1 MTTWDD
7 IRNTPQENRWQ
18 SLYNVGVG
26 SNSINTTQVP
36 SVSSGVVDK
45 VKQVGSKL
53 FGPAMSALSLGTE
66 PLADALIRK
75 GGTFKERFKSALNTG
90 GDIGGALET
99 RGMPALPASMLGFA
113 GSLAL
118 PGLGEVKQVQ
128 KFGDVANALRKLKP
142 TDRWISAMKL
152 LNIAEP
158 AVAGEAT
165 SELTKLAKD
174 FLGPEKF
181 NKMIKSKKYG
191 LTKTLDFVD
200 QHLDEGFNFS
210 DELSEEAMDIPNI
223 LKRGKSIMTS
233 NGKTFYHGTKAN
245 FNKFDDA
252 KLGSNTEWL
261 NSKWGHFFSEDKNIA
276 KRFLNEDSVQV
287 KDTRTGRIIEAEL
300 DLKKPLDFTPE
311 GLTTNKEQAQ
321 IIYEAM
327 TGEKISPNKAL
338 EYIKDAYEEASGM
351 GGTSDFYDEIYSN
364 LKIKE
369 LAQKK
374 GYDGI
379 ISHYGELDGK
389 NIKEYGV
396 FSANQI
402 KIKPSPIKTVGDF
415 NIEPFIKKK

>member
-1 MTTWDD
+1 MPTWED
-7 IRNTPQENRWQ
+7 IRNTPRENPWQ
-18 SLYNVGVG
+18 SLYTMGIG
-26 SNSINTTQVP
+26 SNSPNSIQDPNPNSTQKITNVA
-36 SVSSGVVDK
+36 K
-45 VKQVGSKL
+45 KL
-53 FGPAMSALSLGTE
+53 YGPAMSAVSMGTE

-152 LNIAEP
+152 SNIAEP

-200 QHLDEGFNFS
+200 QHLDEGFKFS
-210 DELSEEAMDIPNI
+210 DEL
-223 LKRGKSIMTS
+223 
-233 NGKTFYHGTKAN
+233 
-245 FNKFDDA
+245 
-252 KLGSNTEWL
+252 
-261 NSKWGHFFSEDKNIA
+261 
-276 KRFLNEDSVQV
+276 
-287 KDTRTGRIIEAEL
+287 
-300 DLKKPLDFTPE
+300 
-311 GLTTNKEQAQ
+311 
-321 IIYEAM
+321 
-327 TGEKISPNKAL
+327 
-338 EYIKDAYEEASGM
+338 
-351 GGTSDFYDEIYSN
+351 
-364 LKIKE
+364 
-369 LAQKK
+369 
-374 GYDGI
+374 
-379 ISHYGELDGK
+379 
-389 NIKEYGV
+389 
-396 FSANQI
+396 
-402 KIKPSPIKTVGDF
+402 TVGDF